1 MHRHFYRR
9 RSVRAAAFVFCLGLG
24 AIPAVAGAGKLLH
37 ARLLYSA
44 PVDGAR
50 LTRAPESIQLVF
62 SEAIVADL
70 SQITVTGPDGAT
82 IQLAVALAP
91 REPHIL
97 IGTLGPL
104 STGSHRVAWRVISA
118 DGHPVAGTFSFAVL
132 PTVVDSAL
140 FPPIIPGTSSPRP
153 TSSGSITPIQSAVS
167 DGQATPKTTSLLRG
181 LGLGSM
187 MAGIGLLFFGSA
199 AGSRRNLNPSSLVT
213 RFMGFG
219 ALLLAGHM
227 AAWLYHIS
235 PGQGLSS
242 VFGASALMSTVGLT
256 ESARV
261 LLAVLSF
268 WSIAAG
274 RRGLA
279 LLFGFTCLGV
289 SGAIGHSAAID
300 PVLAIPAKIVHL
312 IAAAIWLG
320 GLLWLGWTFRRD
332 ITAFR
337 IEARRVSSAALI
349 AVIVVAGSGVGQ
361 ALLFLDWPQD
371 LLSTDYGRLVSA
383 KISGLLLLI
392 LLGAYNRFSLVPN
405 LDDSR
410 KGRKLSRSVSQ
421 EIVVMLAILVVSGFL
436 ANVSPPNPRAGRADS
451 ADLLP

>member
-1 MHRHFYRR
+1 
-9 RSVRAAAFVFCLGLG
+9 
-24 AIPAVAGAGKLLH
+24 
-37 ARLLYSA
+37 
-44 PVDGAR
+44 
-50 LTRAPESIQLVF
+50 
-62 SEAIVADL
+62 
-70 SQITVTGPDGAT
+70 
-82 IQLAVALAP
+82 
-91 REPHIL
+91 
-97 IGTLGPL
+97 
-104 STGSHRVAWRVISA
+104 
-118 DGHPVAGTFSFAVL
+118 
-132 PTVVDSAL
+132 
-140 FPPIIPGTSSPRP
+140 
-153 TSSGSITPIQSAVS
+153 
-167 DGQATPKTTSLLRG
+167 
-181 LGLGSM
+181 M

-213 RFMGFG
+213 RFMGLG

-235 PGQGLSS
+235 PGQGLSG
-242 VFGASALMSTVGLT
+242 VFSASALMSTVGLT

-300 PVLAIPAKIVHL
+300 PMWAIPAKIVHL
-312 IAAAIWLG
+312 VAAAIWLG

-349 AVIVVAGSGVGQ
+349 AVIVLAGSGVGQ
-361 ALLFLDWPQD
+361 ALLFLDLPRD

-421 EIVVMLAILVVSGFL
+421 EIVVMLTILVISGFL
-436 ANVSPPNPRAGRADS
+436 ANVSPPGRGADR
-451 ADLLP
+451 LIPPEMLP

>member
-1 MHRHFYRR
+1 M
-9 RSVRAAAFVFCLGLG
+9 
-24 AIPAVAGAGKLLH
+24 PAVAGAGKLLH

-62 SEAIVADL
+62 SEAVVAEL
-70 SQITVTGPDGAT
+70 SQITVTGPDGVT
-82 IQLAVALAP
+82 IQLTVAHAP
-91 REPHIL
+91 RESHIL
-97 IGTLGPL
+97 FGTIGPL
-104 STGSHRVAWRVISA
+104 STGSHRVAWRVVSA
-118 DGHPVAGTFSFAVL
+118 DGHPVAGTFSFAL
-132 PTVVDSAL
+132 IPTVVDSAL
-140 FPPIIPGTSSPRP
+140 FPPIIPGTTSPRP
-153 TSSGSITPIQSAVS
+153 PSSGSITPIQPAVG
-167 DGQATPKTTSLLRG
+167 DGQPAPKTASLLRG

-199 AGSRRNLNPSSLVT
+199 AGSRRNLNPSSLVI
-213 RFMGFG
+213 RFLGFG

-235 PGQGLSS
+235 PGQGLSG
-242 VFGASALMSTVGLT
+242 VFGAAALKSTVGLT

-261 LLAVLSF
+261 LLAVLAL
-268 WSIAAG
+268 WAVAAG
-274 RRGLA
+274 SRGLA

-300 PVLAIPAKIVHL
+300 PILAIPAKIVHL
-312 IAAAIWLG
+312 TAAAIWLG

-361 ALLFLDWPQD
+361 ALLYLDWPWD

-383 KISGLLLLI
+383 KIGGLLLLI

-421 EIVVMLAILVVSGFL
+421 EIVVMLTILVISGFL
-436 ANVSPPNPRAGRADS
+436 ANVPPPGPRALPALPADV
-451 ADLLP
+451 LP